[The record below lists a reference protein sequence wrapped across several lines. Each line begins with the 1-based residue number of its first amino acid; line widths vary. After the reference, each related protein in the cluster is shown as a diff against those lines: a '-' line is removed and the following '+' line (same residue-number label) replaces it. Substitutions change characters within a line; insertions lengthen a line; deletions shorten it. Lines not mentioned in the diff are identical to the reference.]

1 MSDKLKPCP
10 FCGSVEF
17 ELVKTDIGWY
27 LVRCNTCI
35 AEGQAGRTTQQ
46 TEQLWNTRPLE
57 DALQAEVDEQNELI
71 ESLTV
76 SIEDLVELV
85 QSNMADTCAWCLGR
99 EGKHDADC
107 DAVRVLGP
115 RVPRWEGGE

>member
-1 MSDKLKPCP
+1 MKELIPCP
-10 FCGSVEF
+10 FCE
-17 ELVKTDIGWY
+17 KIGCTGDCEEE
-27 LVRCNTCI
+27 VR
-35 AEGQAGRTTQQ
+35 AKVA
-46 TEQLWNTRPLE
+46 
-57 DALQAEVDEQNELI
+57 ALQAEIDEQNELI

-115 RVPRWEGGE
+115 RVPRMEGGE